1 MIRMKKL
8 NNYLKG
14 LFNLKKYAK
23 TEKIQKEVGISL
35 MKIYITRRFDNKRSV
50 NLERQKLIYKLNP

>member
-14 LFNLKKYAK
+14 LFNLKKHAK
-23 TEKIQKEVGISL
+23 TEKIQKEVEISL
-35 MKIYITRRFDNKRSV
+35 MIIYITRWFDNKRSV